1 MRRTFVAIRVA
12 AGVSGEKNS
21 SKSSAA
27 GAAATGTAATGAVAM
42 FGVFE
47 GMLFEEISANET

>member
-12 AGVSGEKNS
+12 AGISGEKNS

-27 GAAATGTAATGAVAM
+27 GVAAATGAVAM

-47 GMLFEEISANET
+47 GMLFEEITANET